1 MNNEQERYDLHSH
14 TNCSDGSMSP
24 EEILQLAKDIGLSGL
39 SITDHDTVNAYAKAL
54 PLAEKLGLKMV
65 SGIEFSTVHQNTS
78 VHILGYSFKL
88 DSPSIL
94 ALCQRHQTRRI
105 NRYKTMLELLKKQ
118 NMPITEE
125 ELLSLGQ
132 QGSIGRPHIAISMMN
147 KGYVK
152 TMKEAFQNYLAEGK
166 PCYVRTETI
175 SVEETIE
182 AIQQGNGL
190 AVIAHPHLIWKRNIV
205 DDLLGMK
212 FDGIEVF
219 YSRFPR
225 ENEKQWADIA
235 NKKGWLMTGGSDF
248 HGSVKPDIPLGC
260 SWVGEQTF
268 NILYQRFVS

>member
-1 MNNEQERYDLHSH
+1 MNNGQERYDLHCH

-24 EEILQLAKDIGLSGL
+24 EELLQLAKDTGLNGL
-39 SITDHDTVNAYAKAL
+39 AITDHDTAAAYSKAL

-65 SGIEFSTVHQNTS
+65 SGIEFSTVHQNIS

-88 DSPSIL
+88 DSPNIL
-94 ALCQRHQTRRI
+94 ALCNRHQTRRV
-105 NRYKTMLELLKKQ
+105 NRYKTMLELLKKH

-125 ELLSLGQ
+125 ELLGLGQ
-132 QGSIGRPHIAISMMN
+132 QGSIGRPHIAICMIN

-175 SVEETIE
+175 TVEETIA
-182 AIQQGNGL
+182 AIQQANGY

-205 DDLLGMK
+205 DDLLAMK
-212 FDGIEVF
+212 FDGIEVY

-225 ENEKQWADIA
+225 EHEKQWADIA
-235 NKKGWLMTGGSDF
+235 KKKGWLMTGGSDF

-260 SWVGEQTF
+260 SWVNEDTF
-268 NILYQRFVS
+268 QILHERFIS